1 MDRSV
6 NIRLVAP
13 TDNPALSFIIKDVLG
28 SFGGNK
34 EGFAS
39 QDPETDAMYEAYQAD
54 RHVYYVAE
62 VNGKVVGGAGIAP
75 LKDAP
80 PEVCELQ
87 KMYILEEGRGLGIAT
102 ELMELCLKDA
112 REMGYQQCYLETL
125 VGMDVA
131 RGMYERRGFQLLDE
145 PLGGTG
151 HFGCN
156 TWMIRDL

>member
-1 MDRSV
+1 MDKSV

-13 TDNPALSFIIKDVLG
+13 QDNEALSYIIKEVLG

-39 QDPETDAMYEAYQAD
+39 QDPETDAMYEAYQPE

-62 VNGKVVGGAGIAP
+62 VNGTVVGGAGVAP
-75 LKDAP
+75 LKGAT

-102 ELMELCLKDA
+102 QLMELCLSDA
-112 REMGYQQCYLETL
+112 KNMDYTQCYLETL

-131 RGMYERRGFQLLDE
+131 RGMYERRGFQLLDQ
-145 PLGGTG
+145 PMGGTG
-151 HFGCN
+151 HYGCN
-156 TWMIRDL
+156 TWMIKHL